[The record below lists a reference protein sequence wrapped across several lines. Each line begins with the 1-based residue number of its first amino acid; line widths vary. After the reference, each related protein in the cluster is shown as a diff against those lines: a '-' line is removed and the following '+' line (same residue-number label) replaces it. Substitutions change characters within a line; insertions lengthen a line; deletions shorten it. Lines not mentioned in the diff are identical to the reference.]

1 LRLASALFVV
11 VLIVIFVEAPRLP
24 TEMTIMIATEIER
37 RSRLFFAVELAKKR
51 SALAVQ
57 N

>member
-1 LRLASALFVV
+1 
-11 VLIVIFVEAPRLP
+11 
-24 TEMTIMIATEIER
+24 MTIMIATEIER